1 MANDKPYFI
10 STDAGRDI
18 SHVGQTLPTISEGL
32 NSVRT
37 FSWECHFT
45 LPPGVREGG
54 GDDFLTLAAKQ
65 VTTIGMSTEPVE
77 VHRVNDRVYYPGKA
91 SREVVTITFDNL
103 YQKKVANT
111 LYNWFQSTY
120 DPLSGELMKNT
131 TTRLGVNDGGGNFKA
146 RELKV
151 YHLDP
156 HGNPIMTTKMLGV
169 YPTSWSTAEFNYSTN
184 EFHTIEMQFS
194 FDFLSHDSSIP
205 SKAN

>member
-1 MANDKPYFI
+1 MADRPYFI
-10 STDAGRDI
+10 SSDLGRDI
-18 SHVGQTLPTISEGL
+18 NPQGRDLPTISEGL

-37 FSWECHFT
+37 FSWECHFE

-111 LYNWFQSTY
+111 LFNWFQSTY
-120 DPLSGELMKNT
+120 DPLSGEMMKNT
-131 TTRLGVNDGGGNFKA
+131 TTRLGTEPTGNFKA

-156 HGNPIMTTKMLGV
+156 HGNPLMTTKMLGV

-194 FDFLSHDSSIP
+194 FDFLSHDTSR
-205 SKAN
+205 AARAR